1 MPPKPTLRRACGRC
15 HAVISFASA
24 RLSGAA
30 VAAVIVLPAMGPAAS
45 TASEPTM
52 LYGTLDTRAST
63 AATEAALGVGMAMFE
78 FDWASFEPEPGTFS
92 SSYLASVKAELDA
105 YQAAGMDITLGLGL
119 QDPPAWVFTLADA
132 TYVNQDGNVSTEA
145 DFVFSA
151 AVRAAATTY
160 LDQIAASIPLADFWA
175 IRLTSGGDSEMVYP
189 GGGTY
194 WAFNSSALTG
204 KGLPA
209 GMTPNPYPSWVP
221 GTPGLTQ
228 DQIGQWVTWYV
239 GGLDNVTDWQMQTL
253 NDLGFTG
260 YYETVTPGS
269 GTRPNVLAAEEQQD
283 LPDSTTGV
291 GAVWNLYYARLWY
304 KSRVMA
310 YLSSVADESGDND
323 ACQPAD
329 DSLPLTSPVMDS
341 WSATRWIARVA
352 KEYGMLIGGENPGYG
367 LPASL
372 DWFYTD
378 ISATGE
384 MAVALAQARSCGFS
398 VFYWA
403 HDTDLW
409 TGTVPFATYA
419 AMIK

>member
-1 MPPKPTLRRACGRC
+1 MSLKHTLRQAGGLC
-15 HAVISFASA
+15 HAVISFARA
-24 RLSGAA
+24 RLAGPA
-30 VAAVIVLPAMGPAAS
+30 VAALIVLPAMGQATSSSS
-45 TASEPTM
+45 TPTM
-52 LYGTLDTRAST
+52 LYGTLDTQAST
-63 AATEAALGVGMAMFE
+63 AATEAAGGVGMAMFE
-78 FDWASFEPEPGTFS
+78 FDWASFEPEPSTFS

-105 YQAAGMDITLGLGL
+105 YHAAGMDITLGLGM

-160 LDQIAASIPLADFWA
+160 LDQIAASIPLSDFWA

-204 KGLPA
+204 NGLPA
-209 GMTPNPYPSWVP
+209 GMTRNPYPSWVP
-221 GTPGLTQ
+221 GTPGLTP

-253 NDLGFTG
+253 DGLGFTG

-269 GTRPNVLAAEEQQD
+269 GTRPNVLTAEEQEN

-291 GAVWNLYYARLWY
+291 GAVWNLYYSKLWY

-323 ACQPAD
+323 TCQPSD
-329 DSLPLTSPVMDS
+329 DSLPLNSPVMNT
-341 WSATRWIARVA
+341 WSATRWIARIA
-352 KEYGMLIGGENPGYG
+352 REYGMLVGGENPGYG

-372 DWFYTD
+372 DWFYND
-378 ISATGE
+378 LSATGE
-384 MAVALAQARSCGFS
+384 MAIALSQARSCGFS

-403 HDTDLW
+403 HDTNLW
-409 TGTVPFATYA
+409 LGTVPFATYA